1 MKEVAIV
8 TLIGCSAFLLMNN
21 ISKNDKKLNKVISN
35 QETIWLKTNELKID
49 SLNLTIMDLGA
60 RLDSCIIANE

>member
-8 TLIGCSAFLLMNN
+8 TLIGCSTFLLMNN

-35 QETIWLKTNELKID
+35 QETIWLKTN
-49 SLNLTIMDLGA
+49 
-60 RLDSCIIANE
+60 